1 MTWRIAYHISNPL
14 ATFHSIPNTTRR
26 SIVWMHA
33 LEMVELGAADLLQL
47 LRVEGLN
54 RIQDVVVVVASD

>member
-1 MTWRIAYHISNPL
+1 
-14 ATFHSIPNTTRR
+14 
-26 SIVWMHA
+26 MHA